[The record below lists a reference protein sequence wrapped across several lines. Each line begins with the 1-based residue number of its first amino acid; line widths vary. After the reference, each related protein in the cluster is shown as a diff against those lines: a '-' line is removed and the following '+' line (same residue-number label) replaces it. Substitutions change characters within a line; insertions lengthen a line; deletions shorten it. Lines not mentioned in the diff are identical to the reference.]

1 MVVHFRRII
10 VHFRRP
16 KSKRQEIKN
25 SFKDIVN
32 EEIEYLWFDYISI
45 YVPQDG
51 AVCLKSLLLEIGDQE
66 QTDLL
71 NPNRITFKEAVLES
85 LPKERDL
92 VSCVVSGVVSG
103 VVSAIV
109 TLTNLEKSII
119 LDLAQNVNKMVSF

>member
-1 MVVHFRRII
+1 MTN
-10 VHFRRP
+10 
-16 KSKRQEIKN
+16 KN
-25 SFKDIVN
+25 SHKDIVN
-32 EEIEYLWFDYISI
+32 EDIEYLWFDYISI

-92 VSCVVSGVVSG
+92 V
-103 VVSAIV
+103 
-109 TLTNLEKSII
+109 
-119 LDLAQNVNKMVSF
+119 